1 MAISFGSNLV
11 HGSAQKGLVD
21 SDQVFGSFKTHVGS
35 LADFRNFV
43 DAYADNGND
52 YFNLDLWGK
61 FKPYATLV
69 YVSNGNDLDVLTDLT
84 DLVEGTDY
92 FVGVDSDGN
101 NINIAINAVDA
112 TPKVFMYTGNSDY
125 ATTQSYDFNVT
136 NRFTVTG
143 SKATP
148 MAWTDFAEYVGG
160 TTTDLSGLSITQG
173 FYDGSSAALPDGVD
187 SATALSHIAI
197 GDVTG
202 NGDDGFVIQFPT
214 NNDIRTAFTN
224 ADAASGQAGDINFV
238 DNADGTMHI
247 RVADDAALNV
257 ASVTATGA
265 LSSATL
271 TVSGA
276 SSLQN
281 VSTSGTLTTAA
292 SQAVTLGILANTDGA
307 TVVITDAN
315 GAISADTATN
325 VFGGLY
331 PNVTET
337 VAGTANQIL
346 VDGDSNATP
355 LTSADS
361 GDITLSLANQ
371 LVLAGDTAGTVTIGP
386 SGSGSTGVLTVQGSA
401 TIQGDLTVNGD
412 FVQTTSQTTTFT
424 DNLLSLNILR
434 DANDNIANTAVSA
447 LTSDSG
453 IEVFHGATTYS
464 PDGGGADVQVVD
476 EGWHSRPSF
485 FYDYGAGE
493 DITGLTGQKWG
504 VWKLINYYTNPS
516 AAGDGS
522 DVEDNLDHPWDPV
535 IETILTD
542 VSVALAGTTSDG
554 TTGANELHDPA
565 SGDSNIK
572 HLASAYTLIT
582 PVSSDEAGNKVY
594 TDGTPSGQAYA
605 RHFGRVSTNLV
616 TYGSGANT
624 APTTTAIEVTHKLNS
639 NEVMCLGLVVA
650 KGSGSQLPLP
660 GNMIFPESRQGTTVN
675 SRKVKVQGV
684 VSGDQ
689 VKFIFIG

>member
-43 DAYADNGND
+43 DDYTDNGTD

-69 YVSNGNDLDVLTDLT
+69 YVSNGNALNVLDDVTN
-84 DLVEGTDY
+84 LVEGTDY
-92 FVGVDSDGN
+92 FVGVDSDGA
-101 NINIAINAVDA
+101 NINIAINAVNA
-112 TPKVFMYTGNSDY
+112 TPKVFMYTGNADY
-125 ATTQSYDFNVT
+125 ATTQSYDSNIT

-143 SKATP
+143 TKATP

-173 FYDGSSAALPDGVD
+173 FYDGSSADLPEGVD
-187 SATALSHIAI
+187 AATALSHIAI
-197 GDVTG
+197 GDVSG
-202 NGDDGFVIQFPT
+202 NGTDGFVIEFPT

-224 ADAASGQAGDINFV
+224 ATSTSAQAGDINFV

-247 RVADDAALNV
+247 RVAADAALGV
-257 ASVTATGA
+257 ASVAATGA

-271 TVSGA
+271 AVSGA

-281 VSTSGTLTTAA
+281 VSASGTLTTT
-292 SQAVTLGILANTDGA
+292 SGAVTLGTLANNDGA
-307 TVVITDAN
+307 TVVTTDAS
-315 GAISADTATN
+315 GVIAAQTPSD
-325 VFGGLY
+325 VFGSLY

-346 VDGDSNATP
+346 VDGDNNATP
-355 LTSADS
+355 LITADK

-371 LVLAGDTAGTVTIGP
+371 LVLAGAANGTVTIGP
-386 SGSGSTGVLTVQGSA
+386 AGSGTTGVLTVQGST

-412 FVQTTSQTTTFT
+412 FVQTSSQTTTFT

-434 DANDNIANTAVSA
+434 DDDDNIADTATSA

-464 PDGGGADVQVVD
+464 PAGGGADLQVVD

-485 FYDYGAGE
+485 FYDYGTGQ
-493 DITGLTGQKWG
+493 DITGLAGQKWG

-516 AAGDGS
+516 AANDGS
-522 DVEDNLDHPWDPV
+522 NVEDNLDHAWNAV
-535 IETILTD
+535 VETVLTD
-542 VSVALAGTTSDG
+542 VSVALAGTISDAA
-554 TTGANELHDPA
+554 TGVNELHDPA
-565 SGDSNIK
+565 LADSNIK

-582 PVSSDEAGNKVY
+582 PVSSDETGDKVY
-594 TDGTPSGQAYA
+594 TDGLPSGQAYA

-616 TYGSGANT
+616 TYGVGTNT
-624 APTTTAIEVTHKLNS
+624 APTDAAIEVTHKLNS
-639 NEVMCLGLVVA
+639 NEVMCLGLVVN

-660 GNMIFPESRQGTTVN
+660 GNMIFPESRQGVSVN

-684 VSGDQ
+684 VNGDQ

>member
-43 DAYADNGND
+43 DDYTDNGND

-69 YVSNGNDLDVLTDLT
+69 YVSNGNALNVLTDLT
-84 DLVEGTDY
+84 GLVEGTDY

-112 TPKVFMYTGNSDY
+112 TPKVFMYTGNADY
-125 ATTQSYDFNVT
+125 ATTQSYDSNVT
-136 NRFTVTG
+136 NRFTVDGTT
-143 SKATP
+143 ATP
-148 MAWTDFAEYVGG
+148 MAWTDFADYVGG
-160 TTTDLSGLSITQG
+160 TSSDLSGLSITQG
-173 FYDGSSAALPDGVD
+173 FYDGGSASLPDGVD
-187 SATALSHIAI
+187 AATALSHVAI
-197 GDVTG
+197 GDVSG
-202 NGDDGFVIQFPT
+202 NGTDGFVIEFPT

-224 ADAASGQAGDINFV
+224 ATSTSAQAGDINFV

-247 RVADDAALNV
+247 RVAADAALGVDSV
-257 ASVTATGA
+257 AATGA
-265 LSSATL
+265 LSSNTL
-271 TVSGA
+271 TVSAA

-281 VSTSGTLTTAA
+281 VSTSGTLTTA
-292 SQAVTLGILANTDGA
+292 SGQAVTLGTLANGDGA
-307 TVVITDAN
+307 TVVTTN
-315 GAISADTATN
+315 ADGVIAAQTASD

-337 VAGTANQIL
+337 VAGTANEIL
-346 VDGDSNATP
+346 VDGATA
-355 LTSADS
+355 ADS

-371 LVLAGDTAGTVTIGP
+371 LVLAGASGGTVTIGP
-386 SGSGSTGVLTVQGSA
+386 SGSGTTGVLTVQGST

-434 DANDNIANTAVSA
+434 DESDNIADTAVSA

-464 PDGGGADVQVVD
+464 PDGGGGDVQVVD

-516 AAGDGS
+516 AANDGS
-522 DVEDNLDHPWDPV
+522 DVEDNLDHAWTANV
-535 IETILTD
+535 ETILTD
-542 VSVALAGTTSDG
+542 VSVALAGTTSDA
-554 TTGANELHDPA
+554 TTGENELHDPGV
-565 SGDSNIK
+565 SDSNIK

-616 TYGSGANT
+616 TYGAGANT
-624 APTTTAIEVTHKLNS
+624 APTDAAIEVTHKLNS
-639 NEVMCLGLVVA
+639 NEVMCLGLVVT

-660 GNMIFPESRQGTTVN
+660 GNMIFPESRSGTNAN
-675 SRKVKVQGV
+675 SRKVKAGC
-684 VSGDQ
+684 G
-689 VKFIFIG
+689 

>member
-43 DAYADNGND
+43 DDYTDNGDD

-69 YVSNGNDLDVLTDLT
+69 YVSNGNALNVLTDLT
-84 DLVEGTDY
+84 GLVEGSDY

-101 NINIAINAVDA
+101 NINIAIDAVDA
-112 TPKVFMYTGNSDY
+112 TPKVFMYTGNADY
-125 ATTQSYDFNVT
+125 ATTQSYDSNIT

-143 SKATP
+143 TTATP

-160 TTTDLSGLSITQG
+160 TSTDLSGLSITQG
-173 FYDGSSAALPDGVD
+173 FYDGSSADLPDGVV
-187 SATALSHIAI
+187 SATQLDHIAI
-197 GDVTG
+197 GDVSG
-202 NGDDGFVIQFPT
+202 NGTDGFVIQFPT
-214 NNDIRTAFTN
+214 RSDIRSAFTN
-224 ADAASGQAGDINFV
+224 ADAAAGQVGDINFF

-247 RVADDAALNV
+247 RVSPTAALGV

-265 LSSATL
+265 LSSTTL

-281 VSTSGTLTTAA
+281 VSASGTLTTT
-292 SQAVTLGILANTDGA
+292 SGAVTLGTLANGDGA
-307 TVVITDAN
+307 TVVTTN
-315 GAISADTATN
+315 ADGVIAAQTASD

-337 VAGTANQIL
+337 VSGTANEIL
-346 VDGDSNATP
+346 VDGGTA
-355 LTSADS
+355 ADS
-361 GDITLSLANQ
+361 GEITLSLANQ
-371 LVLAGDTAGTVTIGP
+371 LVLAGASSGTVTIGP
-386 SGSGSTGVLTVQGSA
+386 SGSGSTGVLTVQGST

-424 DNLLSLNILR
+424 DNLLSLNIAR
-434 DANDNIANTAVSA
+434 DENDNIDNTAVSE
-447 LTSDSG
+447 LNTDSG

-464 PDGGGADVQVVD
+464 PDGGGDDVQVVD

-485 FYDYGAGE
+485 FYDYGVGE

-516 AAGDGS
+516 AGADGS
-522 DVEDNLDHPWDPV
+522 DVEDNLDHAWNAV
-535 IETILTD
+535 VETVLTD
-542 VSVALAGTTSDG
+542 VSVALAGTTSDA
-554 TTGANELHDPA
+554 TTGENELHDPIV
-565 SGDSNIK
+565 SDSNIK

-582 PVSSDEAGNKVY
+582 PVSSDEAGDKVY

-624 APTTTAIEVTHKLNS
+624 ATTTAAIEVTHKLNS

-650 KGSGSQLPLP
+650 KGSGSQLPAA
-660 GNMIFPESRQGTTVN
+660 GNMIFPESRSGTNAN

-684 VSGDQ
+684 VNGDQ